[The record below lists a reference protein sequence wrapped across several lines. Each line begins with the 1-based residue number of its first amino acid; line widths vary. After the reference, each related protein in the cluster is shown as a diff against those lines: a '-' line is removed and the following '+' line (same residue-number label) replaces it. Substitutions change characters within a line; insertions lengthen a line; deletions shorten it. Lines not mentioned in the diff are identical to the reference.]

1 MVVCAYGS
9 IRHRL
14 HGGAAFLRGT
24 ILKTGEYET
33 QTHRLH
39 IHPMHMGR
47 GAKPAGAYCNA
58 AAGQSEAPGFYRCA
72 VLTEYDIDSVPKYMR
87 WLGCVS
93 LGMFIFVGTHKDTSR
108 ERAREI
114 ASHEY
119 GHTLQSLLLGPL
131 YLIAVGAPS
140 FIWCRH
146 YGRHRQ
152 EYAARGISYY
162 SRYPEK
168 QATALGLKA
177 ERRKI

>member
-1 MVVCAYGS
+1 MKLKRIAY
-9 IRHRL
+9 IFIQCTW
-14 HGGAAFLRGT
+14 GAA
-24 ILKTGEYET
+24 
-33 QTHRLH
+33 
-39 IHPMHMGR
+39 
-47 GAKPAGAYCNA
+47 
-58 AAGQSEAPGFYRCA
+58 QSLLGLIAMLLLGNQKRGFYRCA
-72 VLTEYDIDSVPKYMR
+72 VLTEYDIDSAPKYMR

-93 LGMFIFVGTHKDTSR
+93 LGMFIFVGTHKD
-108 ERAREI
+108 I

-146 YGRHRQ
+146 YGKHRG

>member
-1 MVVCAYGS
+1 MKLKRIAY
-9 IRHRL
+9 IFIQCTW
-14 HGGAAFLRGT
+14 GAV
-24 ILKTGEYET
+24 
-33 QTHRLH
+33 
-39 IHPMHMGR
+39 
-47 GAKPAGAYCNA
+47 
-58 AAGQSEAPGFYRCA
+58 QSLLGLIAMLLLGNQKRGFYRCA

-108 ERAREI
+108 ER
-114 ASHEY
+114 

>member
-1 MVVCAYGS
+1 MKLKRIAY
-9 IRHRL
+9 IFIQCTW
-14 HGGAAFLRGT
+14 GAVQSLLGLIAML
-24 ILKTGEYET
+24 L
-33 QTHRLH
+33 L
-39 IHPMHMGR
+39 GR
-47 GAKPAGAYCNA
+47 QKHC
-58 AAGQSEAPGFYRCA
+58 FYRCA
-72 VLTEYDIDSVPKYMR
+72 VLTEYDIDSAPKYMR

-119 GHTLQSLLLGPL
+119 GHTFQSLLLGPL
-131 YLIAVGAPS
+131 YLIMVGAPS

-146 YGRHRQ
+146 YGKHRG
-152 EYAARGISYY
+152 EYAARGVSYY

-177 ERRKI
+177 ERREI

>member
-1 MVVCAYGS
+1 MLKRIAY
-9 IRHRL
+9 IFIQCTW
-14 HGGAAFLRGT
+14 GAVQSLLGLIAML
-24 ILKTGEYET
+24 L
-33 QTHRLH
+33 L
-39 IHPMHMGR
+39 GR
-47 GAKPAGAYCNA
+47 QKHC
-58 AAGQSEAPGFYRCA
+58 FYRCA
-72 VLTEYDIDSVPKYMR
+72 VLTEYDIDSAPKYMR

-93 LGMFIFVGTHKDTSR
+93 LGMFIFVGTHKDKSR

-131 YLIAVGAPS
+131 YLIAV
-140 FIWCRH
+140 
-146 YGRHRQ
+146 GRHRQ

-177 ERRKI
+177 ERREI

>member
-1 MVVCAYGS
+1 
-9 IRHRL
+9 
-14 HGGAAFLRGT
+14 
-24 ILKTGEYET
+24 
-33 QTHRLH
+33 
-39 IHPMHMGR
+39 
-47 GAKPAGAYCNA
+47 
-58 AAGQSEAPGFYRCA
+58 
-72 VLTEYDIDSVPKYMR
+72 MR

-146 YGRHRQ
+146 YGKHRG

-168 QATALGLKA
+168 QATALGLRA
-177 ERRKI
+177 EKRKI

>member
-1 MVVCAYGS
+1 MKLKRIAY
-9 IRHRL
+9 IFIQCTW
-14 HGGAAFLRGT
+14 GAV
-24 ILKTGEYET
+24 
-33 QTHRLH
+33 
-39 IHPMHMGR
+39 
-47 GAKPAGAYCNA
+47 
-58 AAGQSEAPGFYRCA
+58 QSLLGLIAMLLLGNQKRGFYRCA

-108 ERAREI
+108 ERAWEI

-131 YLIAVGAPS
+131 YLIMVGAPS

-146 YGRHRQ
+146 YGKHRG

-168 QATALGLKA
+168 QATALGLRA
-177 ERRKI
+177 GGHE

>member
-1 MVVCAYGS
+1 MKLKRIAY
-9 IRHRL
+9 IFIQCTW
-14 HGGAAFLRGT
+14 GAV
-24 ILKTGEYET
+24 
-33 QTHRLH
+33 
-39 IHPMHMGR
+39 
-47 GAKPAGAYCNA
+47 
-58 AAGQSEAPGFYRCA
+58 QSLLGLIAMLLLGNQKRGFYRCA

-108 ERAREI
+108 ERAWEI

-119 GHTLQSLLLGPL
+119 GHTKLCSSTVCSCSSTSDTPAST
-131 YLIAVGAPS
+131 AVGAPS

-146 YGRHRQ
+146 YGKHRG

-168 QATALGLKA
+168 QATALGLRA
-177 ERRKI
+177 EKRKI